1 MKVLITQ
8 SNYIPWRGYFHAI
21 GLADVFVV
29 YDEAQYTRRD
39 WRNRNLIK
47 TANGLQW
54 LTIPIHV
61 KGRFYQKISE
71 ATVSDHRW
79 AARHWKAMQL
89 NYMRAPYFAQYAP
102 VFEQLYHQLHHET
115 NLSNINLAFIEAI
128 CRILGIKTQIR
139 TSADFDFEGTKSEK
153 LVSICRQ
160 LCATHYISGK
170 AARGYLD
177 MELFTRNNMEVVW
190 MNYANY
196 PDYHQ
201 LYPPFHP
208 QVTVL
213 DLIFNEG
220 PRAPMFSGLHADK
233 NSRSISVQ

>member
-79 AARHWKAMQL
+79 AARHWKALQL
-89 NYMRAPYFAQYAP
+89 NYARAPYFTQYAP
-102 VFEQLYHQLHHET
+102 IFEQLYHQLHQET
-115 NLSNINLAFIEAI
+115 SLSNINLAFIETI
-128 CRILGIKTQIR
+128 CGILGIKTQIR
-139 TSADFDFEGTKSEK
+139 PSTDFVFDGTKSEK

-160 LCATHYISGK
+160 LRATHYLSGK
-170 AARGYLD
+170 AAQGYLD
-177 MELFTRNNMEVVW
+177 MELFSRHNMEVVW

-196 PDYHQ
+196 PEYHQ
-201 LYPPFHP
+201 LYPPFQS

-220 PRAPMFSGLHADK
+220 LRAPQFSCLQSDK
-233 NSRSISVQ
+233 NSRPISLK